1 MPIVNLK
8 QQYPHLYEETMLE
21 ISDPI
26 FEVYELS
33 RKKENAY
40 NRRKYRYRA
49 HYSLD
54 AGDFIELHA
63 LQRVASPEEIWMD
76 RLQKEQLRE
85 ALNHLTPVQARRIY
99 AYFMLR
105 ISIPKIAQSEG
116 ISVSAACH
124 SIHGGLKN
132 LKRYYQKHYH
142 QERMDEI
149 EAFK

>member
-1 MPIVNLK
+1 MLTPAANTAIGRIIRW
-8 QQYPHLYEETMLE
+8 MLE
-21 ISDPI
+21 T
-26 FEVYELS
+26 LS
-33 RKKENAY
+33 N
-40 NRRKYRYRA
+40 
-49 HYSLD
+49 SML
-54 AGDFIELHA
+54 FSVL
-63 LQRVASPEEIWMD
+63 ASPEEIWMD
-76 RLQKEQLRE
+76 KLQKEQLRE

-116 ISVSAACH
+116 VSVSATCH

-142 QERMDEI
+142 QEKMDEI